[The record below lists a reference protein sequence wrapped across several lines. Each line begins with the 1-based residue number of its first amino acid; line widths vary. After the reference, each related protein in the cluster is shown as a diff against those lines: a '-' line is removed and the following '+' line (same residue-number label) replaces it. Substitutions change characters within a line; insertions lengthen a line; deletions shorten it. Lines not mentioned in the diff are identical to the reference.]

1 MLLAG
6 VKLFLKCFLAVLG
19 PPQREEESK
28 RREEGSNEIKTEGRA
43 NERDLVRKQNGLF
56 SGCKMN
62 RNGDDQKD
70 IPL

>member
-6 VKLFLKCFLAVLG
+6 VKLFLKCCSAVMG
-19 PPQREEESK
+19 PPQRGEESK
-28 RREEGSNEIKTEGRA
+28 RREEGSNEIKTKGRT

-62 RNGDDQKD
+62 RNGDDQKE

>member
-6 VKLFLKCFLAVLG
+6 VKLFLKCCSAVMG
-19 PPQREEESK
+19 PPQRETESK
-28 RREEGSNEIKTEGRA
+28 IREKGSNKIKTDGRT
-43 NERDLVRKQNGLF
+43 NKRDVVRKQNGLF